1 MNTAIRDECTSNLH
15 RSRSREAVFVGRGR
29 GFDCSSRGF
38 TLIELLAVVSII
50 GALAALLV
58 PAVQAAREA
67 ARRSQ
72 CANNM
77 RQIALGML
85 NYESSLGS
93 LPMGIAQNGPQ
104 DGSSNCTEAV
114 PHADGGRFRRS

>member
-1 MNTAIRDECTSNLH
+1 M
-15 RSRSREAVFVGRGR
+15 GRGC
-29 GFDCSSRGF
+29 GFGRSARGF
-38 TLIELLAVVSII
+38 TLIELVVVVAII
-50 GALAALLV
+50 GALAALLM

-85 NYESSLGS
+85 NYESGMGS

-104 DGSSNCTEAV
+104 DGSSNCTGAGSPRGWGV
-114 PHADGGRFRRS
+114 LSSTVRRAGTRSSTS